1 MALLPLSQQE
11 YHPQRHKNNLATTS
25 PNTSTETLT
34 SRCGCTQ
41 IWLRVFFS
49 TSVETDQHLYIRT
62 RARSAFLTGNL
73 KACRLAV
80 PSHHRSEW
88 ADAET
93 FHLNH
98 RLGLHPS
105 RRLLQQLLR
114 LLECL
119 FVPFSVRKERLVA
132 RSLVAGLLAQ
142 AAPRNSNQHLCRAA
156 R

>member
-11 YHPQRHKNNLATTS
+11 HHRQGRNNREITS
-25 PNTSTETLT
+25 RNTSTETLT

-49 TSVETDQHLYIRT
+49 TSVETDQHLCIRIPG
-62 RARSAFLTGNL
+62 RSAFLTGNL